1 MERDQLKRYLEEG
14 LSLEQI
20 GALVSRDP
28 ATVGYWV
35 RKHGLIANGREKH
48 APRGGLTREQLEPLV
63 THGLTIRAISE
74 TLDVSPSTVRH
85 WMGKLG
91 LRTKRHREN
100 RHIGADTKPG
110 TIVDNCPRHGE
121 TEYVLE
127 NRGAYRCKRCRS
139 ESVSQW
145 RQRLKRRLIAEAGG
159 QCAICGY
166 ARHPS
171 ALHFHHLDPASKA
184 FALSQEGVTRSLERA
199 RAEARKCVLL
209 CANCHAEVEAGAA
222 SLP

>member
-1 MERDQLKRYLEEG
+1 MERDLLERYLSEG

-20 GALVSRDP
+20 GVLVNRDP

-35 RKHGLIANGREKH
+35 KRHGLTANGRGKH
-48 APRGGLTREQLEPLV
+48 APRGGLSRDQLEPLIARGM
-63 THGLTIRAISE
+63 TLRAIAE
-74 TLDVSPSTVRH
+74 ELEVSPSTVRH
-85 WMGKLG
+85 WMGKFG
-91 LRTKRHREN
+91 LRTRRHRAN
-100 RHIGADTKPG
+100 RYVGADRKPG
-110 TIVDNCPRHGE
+110 IIVDDCPRHGE
-121 TEYVLE
+121 TEFVLE

-159 QCAICGY
+159 ACSICGY
-166 ARHPS
+166 SRHPS
-171 ALHFHHLDPASKA
+171 ALHFHHIDPGTKD

-199 RAEARKCVLL
+199 RAEAGKCVLL